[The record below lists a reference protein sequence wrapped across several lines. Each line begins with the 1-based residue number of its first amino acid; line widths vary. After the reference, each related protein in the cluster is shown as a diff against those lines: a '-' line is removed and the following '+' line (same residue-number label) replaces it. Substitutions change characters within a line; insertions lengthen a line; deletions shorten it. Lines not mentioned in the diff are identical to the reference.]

1 MADLSLK
8 IPASSANLGLGFD
21 SIGVAI
27 NKFLYIEATL
37 SDSFKVSFKDFA
49 LSVLPSDETNLVFT
63 TARSIAEKYNKE
75 LPGLHIEMQSE
86 IPLSHGL
93 GSSSSAIVAGIE
105 LADYFLELNLTDY
118 DKVLLGCEIEGH
130 PDNVGP
136 CITGGAFVGFYQQGE
151 LFYYHL
157 NLDNI
162 GLIVSVPEY
171 EINTEEARDV
181 LPNAYTRSEAVAQNA
196 LANVMILALHNKD
209 YRLMGELMMK
219 DSFHEPYR
227 QPLIK
232 EFDDIK
238 TAALDAGALA
248 TVISGAGP
256 TVLTLAEED
265 VLEAVLKKLQEVQD
279 VHHEIVSVY
288 TKAGV

>member
-21 SIGVAI
+21 SIGVAV
-27 NKFLYIEATL
+27 NKFLYIEANI
-37 SDSFKVSFKDFA
+37 SDEFKVSFKDFA

-63 TARSIAEKYNKE
+63 TARDIAKKYGKE
-75 LPGLHIEMQSE
+75 LPALHIEMQSE

-105 LADYFLELNLTDY
+105 IADHFLELNLSDH

-130 PDNVGP
+130 PDNIGP
-136 CITGGAFVGFYQQGE
+136 CITGGAFVGYYQQGE

-157 NLDNI
+157 NLENL
-162 GLIVSVPEY
+162 GLIVSIPEY
-171 EINTEEARDV
+171 EINTEDARDV

-209 YRLMGELMMK
+209 YKLMGELMMK

-238 TAALDAGALA
+238 ALALGSGALA
-248 TVISGAGP
+248 TVISGSGP

-265 VLEAVLKKLQEVQD
+265 ALNTVLKNLQSVQG

-288 TKAGV
+288 TKPCV

>member
-21 SIGVAI
+21 SIGVAV
-27 NKFLYIEATL
+27 NKFLYIEANI
-37 SDSFKVSFKDFA
+37 SDEFKVTFKDFA
-49 LSVLPSDETNLVFT
+49 LSVLPTDETNLVFT
-63 TARSIAEKYNKE
+63 TALDIAKKYGKE
-75 LPGLHIEMQSE
+75 LPALHIEMQSE

-105 LADYFLELNLTDY
+105 IADHFLELNLSDY
-118 DKVLLGCEIEGH
+118 DKVLIGCEIEGH
-130 PDNVGP
+130 PDNIGP
-136 CITGGAFVGFYQQGE
+136 CITGGAFVGYFQQGE

-157 NLDNI
+157 NLDNL
-162 GLIVSVPEY
+162 GLLVSVPEY

-209 YRLMGELMMK
+209 YKLMGELMMK

-256 TVLTLAEED
+256 TVLTLAEEETLD
-265 VLEAVLKKLQEVQD
+265 RVLESLQTVPD

-288 TKAGV
+288 MKV

>member
-1 MADLSLK
+1 MADLSFK

-37 SDSFKVSFKDFA
+37 ADAFKVSFKDAA
-49 LSVLPSDETNLVFT
+49 LEVLPADENNLVFT
-63 TARSIAEKYNKE
+63 TAQNIAEKYDKK
-75 LPGLHIEMQSE
+75 LPALHIMMASE

-105 LADYFLELNLTDY
+105 LANHFLELNLTDY

-136 CITGGAFVGFYQQGE
+136 CITGGAFVGFYQNNE
-151 LFYYHL
+151 LHYYHL
-157 NLDNI
+157 DLDDI
-162 GLIVSVPEY
+162 GLIVSIPEY
-171 EINTEEARDV
+171 EINTEEARNV

-209 YRLMGELMMK
+209 YELMGKLMMK

-238 TAALDAGALA
+238 SKALSSGALA

-256 TVLTLAEED
+256 TVLTLAEEENIEN
-265 VLEAVLKKLQEVQD
+265 VLNELRTIDDCQ
-279 VHHEIVSVY
+279 HEIVSVY
-288 TKAGV
+288 TKA

>member
-21 SIGVAI
+21 SIGVAV
-27 NKFLYIEATL
+27 NKFLYIEANI
-37 SDSFKVSFKDFA
+37 SDEFKVSFKDYA
-49 LSVLPSDETNLVFT
+49 LSVLPTDETNLVFT
-63 TARSIAEKYNKE
+63 TALDIAKKYGKE
-75 LPGLHIEMQSE
+75 LPTLHIEMQSE

-105 LADYFLELNLTDY
+105 IADHFLALNLSDY
-118 DKVLLGCEIEGH
+118 DKVMIGCEIEGH
-130 PDNVGP
+130 PDNIGP
-136 CITGGAFVGFYQQGE
+136 CITGGAFVGYYQQGE

-157 NLDNI
+157 NLDNL
-162 GLIVSVPEY
+162 GLLVSVPEY

-181 LPNAYTRSEAVAQNA
+181 LPNAYTRNEAVAQNA

-209 YRLMGELMMK
+209 YKLMGELMMK

-256 TVLTLAEED
+256 TVLTLAEEETLD
-265 VLEAVLKKLQEVQD
+265 RVLESLQTVPD

-288 TKAGV
+288 MKPGV

>member
-21 SIGVAI
+21 SIGVAV
-27 NKFLYIEATL
+27 NKFLYIEANI
-37 SDSFKVSFKDFA
+37 SDEFKVTFKDFA
-49 LSVLPSDETNLVFT
+49 LSVLPTDETNLVFT
-63 TARSIAEKYNKE
+63 TALDIAKKYGKE
-75 LPGLHIEMQSE
+75 LPALHIEMQSE

-105 LADYFLELNLTDY
+105 IADHFLELNLSDY
-118 DKVLLGCEIEGH
+118 DKVLIGCEIEGH
-130 PDNVGP
+130 PDNIGP
-136 CITGGAFVGFYQQGE
+136 CITGGAFVGYYQQGE

-157 NLDNI
+157 NLDNL
-162 GLIVSVPEY
+162 GLLVSVPEY

-209 YRLMGELMMK
+209 YKLMGELMMK

-256 TVLTLAEED
+256 TVLTLAEEETLD
-265 VLEAVLKKLQEVQD
+265 RVLESLQTVPD

-288 TKAGV
+288 MKV

>member
-21 SIGVAI
+21 SIGVAV
-27 NKFLYIEATL
+27 NKFLYIEANI
-37 SDSFKVSFKDFA
+37 SDEFKVTFKDFA
-49 LSVLPSDETNLVFT
+49 LSVLPTDETNLVFT
-63 TARSIAEKYNKE
+63 TALDIAKKYGKE
-75 LPGLHIEMQSE
+75 LPTLHIEMQSE

-105 LADYFLELNLTDY
+105 IADHFLELNLSDY
-118 DKVLLGCEIEGH
+118 DKVLIGCEIEGH
-130 PDNVGP
+130 PDNIGP
-136 CITGGAFVGFYQQGE
+136 CITGGAFVGYFQQGE

-157 NLDNI
+157 NLDNL
-162 GLIVSVPEY
+162 GLLVSVPEY

-181 LPNAYTRSEAVAQNA
+181 LPNAYTRNEAVAQNA

-209 YRLMGELMMK
+209 YKLMGELMMK

-256 TVLTLAEED
+256 TVLTLAEEETLD
-265 VLEAVLKKLQEVQD
+265 RVLESLQTVPD

-288 TKAGV
+288 MKV

>member
-21 SIGVAI
+21 SIGVAV
-27 NKFLYIEATL
+27 NKFLYIEANI
-37 SDSFKVSFKDFA
+37 SDEFKVSFKDYA

-63 TARSIAEKYNKE
+63 TARDIAKNYGKK
-75 LPGLHIEMQSE
+75 LPALHIEMQSE

-105 LADYFLELNLTDY
+105 IADYFLELNLSDY
-118 DKVLLGCEIEGH
+118 DKVLIGCEIEGH
-130 PDNVGP
+130 PDNIGP
-136 CITGGAFVGFYQQGE
+136 CITGGAFVGYYQQGE

-157 NLDNI
+157 NLDNL

-209 YRLMGELMMK
+209 YKLMGELMMK

-238 TAALDAGALA
+238 DAALSSGALA

-265 VLEAVLKKLQEVQD
+265 ALDSVLESLQSVKD
-279 VHHEIVSVY
+279 VHHEIVNVY
-288 TKAGV
+288 MKS

>member
-1 MADLSLK
+1 MAELSLK

-21 SIGVAI
+21 SIGVAV
-27 NKFLYIEATL
+27 NKFLYIEANL
-37 SDSFKVSFKDFA
+37 SDTFKVSFKDFA

-63 TARSIAEKYNKE
+63 TARNIAGKYGKE
-75 LPGLHIEMQSE
+75 LPALHIEMQSE

-105 LADYFLELNLTDY
+105 IADHFLGLNLSDH

-130 PDNVGP
+130 PDNIGP
-136 CITGGAFVGFYQQGE
+136 CITGGAFVGYYQDGE

-157 NLDNI
+157 DLDNI
-162 GLIVSVPEY
+162 GLIISVPEY

-209 YRLMGELMMK
+209 YGLMGELMMK

-238 TAALDAGALA
+238 KSALDAGALA

-265 VLEAVLKKLQEVQD
+265 ALDTVLQKLQSVED

-288 TKAGV
+288 TKEGV

>member
-1 MADLSLK
+1 MADLSFK

-37 SDSFKVSFKDFA
+37 ADAFKVSFKDAA
-49 LSVLPSDETNLVFT
+49 LEVLPADENNLVFT
-63 TARSIAEKYNKE
+63 TAQNIAEKYDKK
-75 LPGLHIEMQSE
+75 LPALHIMMASE

-105 LADYFLELNLTDY
+105 LANHFLELNLTDY

-136 CITGGAFVGFYQQGE
+136 CITGGAFVGFYQNNV
-151 LFYYHL
+151 LHYYHL
-157 NLDNI
+157 DLDDI
-162 GLIVSVPEY
+162 GLIVSIPEY
-171 EINTEEARDV
+171 EINTEEARNV

-209 YRLMGELMMK
+209 YELMGKLMMK

-238 TAALDAGALA
+238 SKALSSGALA

-256 TVLTLAEED
+256 TVLTLAEEENIEN
-265 VLEAVLKKLQEVQD
+265 VLNELRTIDDCQ
-279 VHHEIVSVY
+279 HEIVSVY
-288 TKAGV
+288 TKA

>member
-21 SIGVAI
+21 SIGVAVT
-27 NKFLYIEATL
+27 KFLYIEANI
-37 SDSFKVSFKDFA
+37 SDEFKVSFKDYA

-63 TARSIAEKYNKE
+63 TARDIAKNYGKE
-75 LPGLHIEMQSE
+75 LPALHIEMQSE

-105 LADYFLELNLTDY
+105 IADYFLELNLSDY
-118 DKVLLGCEIEGH
+118 DKVLIGCEIEGH
-130 PDNVGP
+130 PDNIGP
-136 CITGGAFVGFYQQGE
+136 CITGGAFVGYYQQGE

-157 NLDNI
+157 NLDDL

-209 YRLMGELMMK
+209 YKLMGELMMK

-238 TAALDAGALA
+238 DAALSSGALA

-265 VLEAVLKKLQEVQD
+265 ALDTVLESLQSVKD
-279 VHHEIVSVY
+279 VHHEIVNVY
-288 TKAGV
+288 MKS

>member
-21 SIGVAI
+21 SIGVAVT
-27 NKFLYIEATL
+27 KFLYIEANI
-37 SDSFKVSFKDFA
+37 SDEFKVSFKDYA

-63 TARSIAEKYNKE
+63 TARDIAKNYGKE
-75 LPGLHIEMQSE
+75 LPALHIEMQSE

-105 LADYFLELNLTDY
+105 IADYFLELNLSDY
-118 DKVLLGCEIEGH
+118 DKVLIGCEIEGH
-130 PDNVGP
+130 PDNIGP
-136 CITGGAFVGFYQQGE
+136 CITGGAFVGYYQQGE

-157 NLDNI
+157 NLDDL

-209 YRLMGELMMK
+209 YKLMGELMMK

-238 TAALDAGALA
+238 DAALSSGALA

-265 VLEAVLKKLQEVQD
+265 VLDTVLESLQSVKD
-279 VHHEIVSVY
+279 VHHEIVNVY
-288 TKAGV
+288 MKS

>member
-21 SIGVAI
+21 SIGVAV
-27 NKFLYIEATL
+27 NKFLYIEANI
-37 SDSFKVSFKDFA
+37 SDEFKVTFKDFA
-49 LSVLPSDETNLVFT
+49 LSVLPTDETNLVFT
-63 TARSIAEKYNKE
+63 TALDIAKKYGKE
-75 LPGLHIEMQSE
+75 LPPLHIEMQSE

-105 LADYFLELNLTDY
+105 IADHFLALNLSDY
-118 DKVLLGCEIEGH
+118 DKVLIGCEIEGH
-130 PDNVGP
+130 PDNIGP
-136 CITGGAFVGFYQQGE
+136 CITGGAFVGYYQQGE

-157 NLDNI
+157 NLDNL
-162 GLIVSVPEY
+162 GLLVSVPEY

-181 LPNAYTRSEAVAQNA
+181 LPNAYTRNEAVAQNA

-209 YRLMGELMMK
+209 YKLMGELMMK

-256 TVLTLAEED
+256 TVLTLAEEETLD
-265 VLEAVLKKLQEVQD
+265 RVLESLQTVPD

-288 TKAGV
+288 MKV

>member
-21 SIGVAI
+21 SIGVAVT
-27 NKFLYIEATL
+27 KFLYIEANI
-37 SDSFKVSFKDFA
+37 SDEFKVSFKDYA
-49 LSVLPSDETNLVFT
+49 LSVLPSNETNLVFT
-63 TARSIAEKYNKE
+63 TARNIAKNYGKE
-75 LPGLHIEMQSE
+75 LPALHIEMQSE

-105 LADYFLELNLTDY
+105 IADYFLELNLSDY
-118 DKVLLGCEIEGH
+118 DKVLIGCEIEGH
-130 PDNVGP
+130 PDNIGP
-136 CITGGAFVGFYQQGE
+136 CITGGAFVGYYQQGE

-157 NLDNI
+157 NLDDL

-209 YRLMGELMMK
+209 YKLMGELMMK

-238 TAALDAGALA
+238 DAALSSGALA

-265 VLEAVLKKLQEVQD
+265 ALDTVLESLQSVKD
-279 VHHEIVSVY
+279 VHHEIVNVY
-288 TKAGV
+288 MKS

>member
-21 SIGVAI
+21 SIGVAV
-27 NKFLYIEATL
+27 NKFLYIEANI
-37 SDSFKVSFKDFA
+37 SDEFKVSFKDFA

-63 TARSIAEKYNKE
+63 TARDIAKKYGKE
-75 LPGLHIEMQSE
+75 LPALHIEMQSE

-105 LADYFLELNLTDY
+105 IADHFLELNLSDH

-130 PDNVGP
+130 PDNIGP
-136 CITGGAFVGFYQQGE
+136 CITGGAFVGYYQQGE

-157 NLDNI
+157 NLENL
-162 GLIVSVPEY
+162 GLIVSIPEY
-171 EINTEEARDV
+171 EINTEDARDV

-209 YRLMGELMMK
+209 YKLMGELMMK

-238 TAALDAGALA
+238 ALALGSGALA

-265 VLEAVLKKLQEVQD
+265 ALNTVLKNLQSVQG

-288 TKAGV
+288 TKPCV

>member
-21 SIGVAI
+21 SIGVAV
-27 NKFLYIEATL
+27 NKFLYIEVNI
-37 SDSFKVSFKDFA
+37 SDEFKVSFKDFA

-63 TARSIAEKYNKE
+63 TAQNIAKKYGRE
-75 LPGLHIEMQSE
+75 LPALHIEMQSE

-105 LADYFLELNLTDY
+105 IADHFLELNLSDY

-130 PDNVGP
+130 PDNIGP
-136 CITGGAFVGFYQQGE
+136 CITGGAFVGYYQQGE

-157 NLDNI
+157 NLDNL

-171 EINTEEARDV
+171 EINTEDARDV
-181 LPNAYTRSEAVAQNA
+181 LPNAYTRNEAVAQNA

-209 YRLMGELMMK
+209 YKLMGELMMK

-238 TAALDAGALA
+238 AAALGSGALA

-265 VLEAVLKKLQEVQD
+265 TLNAVLKNLQSVED

-288 TKAGV
+288 TKSGV

>member
-21 SIGVAI
+21 SIGVAVD
-27 NKFLYIEATL
+27 KFLYIEANL
-37 SDSFKVSFKDFA
+37 SDTFKVSFKDFA
-49 LSVLPSDETNLVFT
+49 LSVLPSDEKNLVFT
-63 TARSIAEKYNKE
+63 TARNIAKKYSRE
-75 LPGLHIEMQSE
+75 LPALHIEMQSE

-93 GSSSSAIVAGIE
+93 GSSSSAIVACIDI
-105 LADYFLELNLTDY
+105 ADHFLELNLSVY

-130 PDNVGP
+130 PDNIGP
-136 CITGGAFVGFYQQGE
+136 CITGGAFVGYYQDGE

-181 LPNAYTRSEAVAQNA
+181 LPNAYTRGEAVAQNA

-238 TAALDAGALA
+238 KEALDAGALA

-265 VLEAVLKKLQEVQD
+265 TLDKVLENLQSVKD

-288 TKAGV
+288 TKA

>member
-8 IPASSANLGLGFD
+8 IPGSSANLGLGFD
-21 SIGVAI
+21 SIGVAV
-27 NKFLYIEATL
+27 NKFLYIEANL
-37 SDSFKVSFKDFA
+37 SDTFKVSFKDFA

-63 TARSIAEKYNKE
+63 TARNIARKYGRE
-75 LPGLHIEMQSE
+75 LPALHIEMQSE

-105 LADYFLELNLTDY
+105 IADHFLELNLTDY

-130 PDNVGP
+130 PDNIGP
-136 CITGGAFVGFYQQGE
+136 CITGGAFVGYYRDGE

-181 LPNAYTRSEAVAQNA
+181 LPNAYTRGEAVAQNA

-209 YRLMGELMMK
+209 YSLMGELMMK

-238 TAALDAGALA
+238 KEALEAGALA

-265 VLEAVLKKLQEVQD
+265 TLDKVLESLQSVKD
-279 VHHEIVSVY
+279 VHHEIVNVY
-288 TKAGV
+288 TKV

>member
-1 MADLSLK
+1 MSSLSFK

-27 NKFLYIEATL
+27 DKFLYIEATPA
-37 SDSFKVSFKDFA
+37 DEFTVSFKDPELA
-49 LSVLPSDETNLVFT
+49 VLPADETNLVFS
-63 TARSIAEKYNKE
+63 TALNIAEKYGRE
-75 LPGLHIEMQSE
+75 LSPLHITMESE

-105 LADYFLELNLTDY
+105 IANHYLELNLSVH
-118 DKVLLGCEIEGH
+118 DKVLIGCEIEGH
-130 PDNVGP
+130 PDNIGP
-136 CITGGAFVGFYQQGE
+136 CITGGAFVGFYRDGE
-151 LFYYHL
+151 LHYYHL
-157 NLDNI
+157 DLDNI
-162 GLIVSVPEY
+162 GLIVSIPEY

-209 YRLMGELMMK
+209 YELMGKLMMK

-232 EFDDIK
+232 EFADIK
-238 TAALDAGALA
+238 TSALDAGALA

-265 VLEAVLKKLQEVQD
+265 NLENVLEQLGKIEDCQ
-279 VHHEIVSVY
+279 HEIVNVY
-288 TKAGV
+288 TK

>member
-21 SIGVAI
+21 SIGVAV
-27 NKFLYIEATL
+27 NKFLYIEANI
-37 SDSFKVSFKDFA
+37 SDEFKVTFKDFA
-49 LSVLPSDETNLVFT
+49 LSVLPTDETNLVFT
-63 TARSIAEKYNKE
+63 TALDIAKKYGKE
-75 LPGLHIEMQSE
+75 LPALHIEMQSE

-105 LADYFLELNLTDY
+105 IADYFLELNLSDY
-118 DKVLLGCEIEGH
+118 DKVLIGCEIEGH
-130 PDNVGP
+130 PDNIGP
-136 CITGGAFVGFYQQGE
+136 CITGGAFVGYFQQGE

-157 NLDNI
+157 NLDNL
-162 GLIVSVPEY
+162 GLLVSVPEY

-181 LPNAYTRSEAVAQNA
+181 LPNAYTRNEAVAQNA

-209 YRLMGELMMK
+209 YKLMGELMMK

-256 TVLTLAEED
+256 TVLTLAEEETLD
-265 VLEAVLKKLQEVQD
+265 RVLESLQTVPD

-288 TKAGV
+288 MKV

>member
-21 SIGVAI
+21 SIGVAV
-27 NKFLYIEATL
+27 NKFLYIEANI
-37 SDSFKVSFKDFA
+37 SDEFKVTFKDFA
-49 LSVLPSDETNLVFT
+49 LSVLPTDETNLVFT
-63 TARSIAEKYNKE
+63 TALDIAKKYGKE
-75 LPGLHIEMQSE
+75 LPTLHIEMQSE

-105 LADYFLELNLTDY
+105 IADHFLELNLSDY
-118 DKVLLGCEIEGH
+118 DKVLIGCEIEGH
-130 PDNVGP
+130 PDNIGP
-136 CITGGAFVGFYQQGE
+136 CITGGAFVGYYQQGE

-157 NLDNI
+157 NLDNL
-162 GLIVSVPEY
+162 GLLVSVPEY

-181 LPNAYTRSEAVAQNA
+181 LPNAYTRNEAVAQNA

-209 YRLMGELMMK
+209 YKLMGELMMK

-256 TVLTLAEED
+256 TVLTLAEEETLD
-265 VLEAVLKKLQEVQD
+265 RVLESLQTVPD

-288 TKAGV
+288 MKPGV

>member
-21 SIGVAI
+21 SIGVAV
-27 NKFLYIEATL
+27 NKFLYIEANI
-37 SDSFKVSFKDFA
+37 SDEFKISFNDAS

-63 TARSIAEKYNKE
+63 TARDIAAKYGKE
-75 LPGLHIEMQSE
+75 MPTLHIEMQSE

-105 LADYFLELNLTDY
+105 IANYFLELNLSDY
-118 DKVLLGCEIEGH
+118 DKIHLGCEIEGH
-130 PDNVGP
+130 PDNIGP
-136 CITGGAFVGFYQQGE
+136 CVTGGAFVGYYQQGE
-151 LFYYHL
+151 LYYYHL
-157 NLDNI
+157 NLDNL
-162 GLIVSVPEY
+162 GLLVSIPKY
-171 EINTEEARDV
+171 EINTKEARDV

-196 LANVMILALHNKD
+196 LANIMILALHNKD
-209 YRLMGELMMK
+209 YKLMGKLMMK

-238 TAALDAGALA
+238 KVALSAGALA

-265 VLEAVLKKLQEVQD
+265 KLNAVLENLQAVQD

-288 TKAGV
+288 MKA

>member
-21 SIGVAI
+21 SIGVAV
-27 NKFLYIEATL
+27 NKFLYIEANI
-37 SDSFKVSFKDFA
+37 SDEFKVTFKDFA
-49 LSVLPSDETNLVFT
+49 LSVLPTDETNLVFT
-63 TARSIAEKYNKE
+63 TALDIAKKYGKE
-75 LPGLHIEMQSE
+75 LPTLHIEMQSE

-105 LADYFLELNLTDY
+105 IADYFLELNLSDY
-118 DKVLLGCEIEGH
+118 DKVLIGCEIEGH
-130 PDNVGP
+130 PDNIGP
-136 CITGGAFVGFYQQGE
+136 CITGGAFVGYYQQGE

-157 NLDNI
+157 NLDNL
-162 GLIVSVPEY
+162 GLLVSVPEY

-181 LPNAYTRSEAVAQNA
+181 LPNAYTRNEAVAQNA

-209 YRLMGELMMK
+209 YKLMGELMMK

-256 TVLTLAEED
+256 TVLTLAEEETLD
-265 VLEAVLKKLQEVQD
+265 RVLESLQTVPD

-288 TKAGV
+288 MKV

>member
-21 SIGVAI
+21 SIGVAV
-27 NKFLYIEATL
+27 NKFLYIEANI
-37 SDSFKVSFKDFA
+37 SDEFKVTFKDFA
-49 LSVLPSDETNLVFT
+49 LSVLPTDETNLVFT
-63 TARSIAEKYNKE
+63 TALDIAKKYGKK
-75 LPGLHIEMQSE
+75 LPALHIEMQSE

-105 LADYFLELNLTDY
+105 IADHFLELNLSDY
-118 DKVLLGCEIEGH
+118 DKVLIGCEIEGH
-130 PDNVGP
+130 PDNIGP
-136 CITGGAFVGFYQQGE
+136 CITGGAFVGYYQQGE

-157 NLDNI
+157 NLDNL
-162 GLIVSVPEY
+162 GLLVSVPEY

-209 YRLMGELMMK
+209 YKLMGELMMK

-256 TVLTLAEED
+256 TVLTLAEEETLD
-265 VLEAVLKKLQEVQD
+265 RVLESLQTVPD

-288 TKAGV
+288 MKV

>member
-21 SIGVAI
+21 SIGVAV
-27 NKFLYIEATL
+27 NKFLYIEANI
-37 SDSFKVSFKDFA
+37 SDEFKVTFKDFA
-49 LSVLPSDETNLVFT
+49 LSVLPTDETNLVFT
-63 TARSIAEKYNKE
+63 TALDIAKKYGKE
-75 LPGLHIEMQSE
+75 LPTLHIEMQSE

-105 LADYFLELNLTDY
+105 IADHFLELNLSDY
-118 DKVLLGCEIEGH
+118 DKVLIGCEIEGH
-130 PDNVGP
+130 PDNIGP
-136 CITGGAFVGFYQQGE
+136 CITGGAFVGYYQQGE

-157 NLDNI
+157 NLDNL
-162 GLIVSVPEY
+162 GLLVSVPEY

-181 LPNAYTRSEAVAQNA
+181 LPNAYTRNEAVAQNA

-209 YRLMGELMMK
+209 YKLMGELMMK

-256 TVLTLAEED
+256 TVLTLAEEETLD
-265 VLEAVLKKLQEVQD
+265 RVLESLQTVPD

-288 TKAGV
+288 MKV